1 MTETQNACFIPFAS
15 DISMFTLAPKF
26 TFPFY
31 YQPDPLCILAAE
43 EVQLH
48 LSKQQSW
55 YHNFGLADDPNNII
69 GKMFGVLV
77 VKDKQ
82 GRLGYLRGF
91 SGKLADQNHL
101 PAFVPPVFD
110 MLAQDSFFMKS
121 SG

>member
-82 GRLGYLRGF
+82 GRLGL
-91 SGKLADQNHL
+91 SLIHI
-101 PAFVPPVFD
+101 
-110 MLAQDSFFMKS
+110 
-121 SG
+121 